1 LTDRKKKKVVQLAEQ
16 NERYKRENGKKQA
29 IIRLLVHT

>member
-16 NERYKRENGKKQA
+16 NERYKREKVKKQA
-29 IIRLLVHT
+29 IIRLLVQT